1 MKNPLIHISI
11 LILTSLLTVVSLAGN
26 CRAATQSFTVVVPER
41 LPFPTREPVAR
52 IKITLDVASP
62 VAANTL
68 VVDTGGTETLQIT
81 TADLATNHF
90 YVKPNGANLFQFYS
104 PPGSNTVIIDITL
117 AADFATPGDF
127 FNPKPNCPTGAP
139 ACNTFPFDIP
149 MTFDGPAISGFRLS
163 SYGALSTVAKG
174 TVTRRLDVNAADWKV
189 GGKPSGTDKGRHGL
203 DVMLVLDKSGSMGDT
218 VPAILSPSGDIK
230 MDVLKTTVKQFID
243 AWKADAPPGS
253 EDDRLGVTF
262 FQSPG
267 ADDPLLFG
275 GVFLVPRGP
284 AGVSPHPWNQIK
296 TQIDARSD
304 GGSTDLGDGIREAIR
319 RWKLDPKNDPNIVVM
334 TNGIQ
339 NDGNMVGVDGGT
351 GLRTLKGPAAA
362 DPVVPL
368 INQRMPIQTIGVG
381 AEADVQST
389 LLDEVASQTGGVSNL
404 KTVSTMD
411 FGFIS
416 SLVSIL
422 KGNTISIISQ
432 EEKTLAAGASTGAP
446 TTVDLNP
453 AVSRAI
459 FILGWFGPANANA
472 LDLQIFR
479 PGNVQVTPVSKET
492 SSFYTVQT
500 VDLPTTGPAGQWTAK
515 VVRSGASTAPILHH
529 LTVLAADGRFA
540 YRIDFAKI
548 DPATGEPIILRVD
561 VSDKGSPLP
570 ALGTAIT
577 ARVKRPLSP
586 LGSVLR
592 SFNVS
597 PSVLTTNPP
606 GHDPDSF
613 PNQYTRKLFNFLNTS
628 QAGTIQSTEDPQP
641 ITLFDDGQAEHG
653 DDKAGDGVYSLKY
666 TNTKTPGLY
675 KFKLLIDINNVS
687 LGKIS
692 RFEERETVVAVRVP
706 DAKQS
711 EVLATRETPSSYRI
725 DIVPA
730 DRFGNFLGPGF
741 AEAIRL
747 TLSGGGTVGTSIT
760 DEREN
765 GTYTIRITGI
775 PSGADPV
782 VVVKV
787 SNVEIA
793 NGTLSSLSKPSK
805 RFAVFGGIGG
815 NFPHGDFN
823 TFFDSGFSS
832 QLGFEYRFTN
842 RFSAEGT
849 FGFDRF
855 GFAFGSSNLDLYRL
869 SANAKF
875 YPVIGTFQFGVFAGG
890 GVYHFNPSSTHGGL
904 NVGAVGEY
912 RINTSW
918 SVESTYNFHNV
929 FTSGSNTRFSTLQGG
944 VRFRF

>member
-1 MKNPLIHISI
+1 MKNSLIRISM
-11 LILTSLLTVVSLAGN
+11 LVVTTLLTVISLSGN
-26 CRAATQSFTVVVPER
+26 CWAAPQSFTVVVPER
-41 LPFPTREPVAR
+41 LPMPPREQVAR
-52 IKITLDVASP
+52 IKITLNVGSP
-62 VAANTL
+62 LATNTL
-68 VVDTGGTETLQIT
+68 VVDTSAAETLQIT

-90 YVKPNGANLFQFYS
+90 YVKPNGPNSFLFYS
-104 PPGSNTVIIDITL
+104 PPGSNTVVIEIVLL
-117 AADFATPGDF
+117 AHFATPGDF

-139 ACNTFPFDIP
+139 ACNTFPLDIP
-149 MTFDGPAISGFRLS
+149 MTFDGPPITGFRIS
-163 SYGALSTVAKG
+163 SYGALSSVAKG
-174 TVTRRLDVNAADWKV
+174 TITRRLDVNAADWKV
-189 GGKPSGTDKGRHGL
+189 GAKPPGTDKGRHGL
-203 DVMLVLDKSGSMGDT
+203 DVMLVLDKSGSMGDP
-218 VPAILSPSGDIK
+218 VPPILSPSGDIK
-230 MDVLKTTVKQFID
+230 IAVLKTTVKQFID
-243 AWKADAPPGS
+243 AWKADAPLGS

-267 ADDPLLFG
+267 GDDPLLFS

-284 AGVSPHPWNQIK
+284 AGASPHPWNQIK
-296 TQIDARSD
+296 TQVDLRSA

-319 RWKLDPKNDPNIVVM
+319 RWQLDPKNDPNIVVM

-339 NDGNMVGVDGGT
+339 NDGNMVGVDAV
-351 GLRTLKGPAAA
+351 GLRILKGPNAA

-368 INQRMPIQTIGVG
+368 IQQRMPIQTIGVG

-432 EEKTLAAGASTGAP
+432 EEKTLASGASAGVP
-446 TTVDLNP
+446 TTIDLNP
-453 AVSRAI
+453 SVSRAI

-479 PGNVQVTPVSKET
+479 PGNIPVTPVSKQT
-492 SSFYTVQT
+492 DSFYTVQT
-500 VDLPTTGPAGQWTAK
+500 VDLPATGPAGPWTAK
-515 VVRSGASTAPILHH
+515 VVRAGPNTAPILHH

-548 DPATGEPIILRVD
+548 EPATGEPTILRVD
-561 VSDKGSPLP
+561 VSDKGAPLP

-577 ARVKRPLSP
+577 ARVNRPLSP
-586 LGSVLR
+586 LGSILR
-592 SFNVS
+592 NFNVS

-613 PNQYTRKLFNFLNTS
+613 PNQYTRKLFNFLNTA
-628 QAGTIQSTEDPQP
+628 QAETIKSTEDPQT

-653 DDKAGDGVYSLKY
+653 DDKAGDGIYSLKY

-675 KFKLLIDINNVS
+675 KFKILIDINNIS

-706 DAKQS
+706 DANQS
-711 EVLATRETPSSYRI
+711 EVLATKETSSSYRL

-741 AEAIRL
+741 AEAIRIS
-747 TLSGGGTVGTSIT
+747 LSGGGTVGSSIT

-765 GTYTIRITGI
+765 GTYTVRITGI

-782 VVVKV
+782 VAVKV
-787 SNVEIA
+787 FNVEIA

-805 RFAVFGGIGG
+805 RFAIFGGIGG
-815 NFPHGDFN
+815 NLPHGDFN

-855 GFAFGSSNLDLYRL
+855 GFIFGSSNLDLYRL

-890 GVYHFNPSSTHGGL
+890 GVYHFNPASTHGGL
-904 NVGAVGEY
+904 NFGVVGEY

-918 SVESTYNFHNV
+918 SLESTYNFHNV
-929 FTSGSNTRFSTLQGG
+929 FTSGSSTRFSTVQGG